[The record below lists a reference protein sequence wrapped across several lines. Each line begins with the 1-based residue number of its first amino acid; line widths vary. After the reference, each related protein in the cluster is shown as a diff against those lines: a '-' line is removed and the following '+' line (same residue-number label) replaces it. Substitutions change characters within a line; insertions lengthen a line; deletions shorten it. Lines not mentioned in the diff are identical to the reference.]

1 MKRVILGGLLAAAAA
16 GGSVLAAGTG
26 APGDDTGAW
35 YLSPMAQYGLLD
47 KGRVSRDDFGYQ
59 IGIGKNFA
67 PNWAG
72 EINYSNGSFKISNSG
87 ASQKLS
93 GYSVD
98 ALYKFLP
105 NSMFRP
111 YLLAGGGMLDDAIGG
126 GKRNHM
132 FMAEAGAG
140 LLTGLGSQTGS
151 TRVQLRTEAKY
162 RLEFANRGL
171 YGPKDPSD
179 LVFGVGLQFMFGAP
193 TPPPPVAAA
202 PPPPPPPPPASP
214 PPPPPAPLDSDGDGV
229 PDSIDQCPNTP
240 KGDRVDSV
248 GCTIKDEIKL
258 KGVNFA
264 TDSANLTSES
274 STVLD
279 CGVATLKKY
288 PQMVIEVDGHTDS
301 RGSKKHN
308 LVLSQHRAESVM
320 NYLQEH
326 GVTNTMT
333 AKGFGEEKPIADN
346 ATADGR
352 LENRRVSL
360 HIVGSP

>member
-1 MKRVILGGLLAAAAA
+1 MKRVILGGLLAATAAA
-16 GGSVLAAGTG
+16 SGSVLAAGTG

-35 YLSPMAQYGLLD
+35 YVSPMAQYSLMD
-47 KGRVSRDDFGYQ
+47 KDRASRDEFGFQ
-59 IGIGKNFA
+59 IGVGKNFT

-72 EINYSNGSFKISNSG
+72 ELNYSNGSFKIPHNG
-87 ASQKLS
+87 NSQKLT
-93 GYSVD
+93 GYSADV
-98 ALYKFLP
+98 LYKFLP

-111 YLLAGGGMLDDAIGG
+111 YLLAGGGLMDDTVGPG
-126 GKRNHM
+126 DTYHT
-132 FMAEAGAG
+132 FLAEAGAG
-140 LLTGLGSQTGS
+140 LLTGIGSQTGS
-151 TRVQLRTEAKY
+151 FRVQLRTEAKY
-162 RLEFANRGL
+162 RLEFANRGV

-179 LVFGVGLQFMFGAP
+179 LVFGAGLQFMFGAP

-202 PPPPPPPPPASP
+202 PPPPPPEAAP

-240 KGDRVDSV
+240 KGDKVDSV

-258 KGVNFA
+258 HGVNFA
-264 TDSANLTSES
+264 TDSADITPES
-274 STVLD
+274 STVL
-279 CGVATLKKY
+279 GYGIATLKKY

-301 RGSKKHN
+301 RGSKQHN
-308 LVLSQHRAESVM
+308 MVLSQHRAESVM

-333 AKGFGEEKPIADN
+333 AKGFGEEDPVADN
-346 ATADGR
+346 KTADGR

-360 HIVGSP
+360 HIVSSP